1 MKRYLV
7 EFGASLA
14 LYILLLIVSLRLLA
28 QGVQPQGARIAVSL
42 LPMLAAVPLC
52 AAVVRQLGR
61 IDELQRKI
69 QLEALALAFT
79 GTALLTFGYGFLE
92 NAGLPRLTM
101 FAVWPLMAALWVL
114 GLALGHLRYR

>member
-7 EFGASLA
+7 ELGASLL
-14 LYILLLIVSLRLLA
+14 LYVLLLVLSLRLLA
-28 QGVQPQGARIAVSL
+28 HGVQPQGARIAVSL

-61 IDELQRKI
+61 IDELQRRI

-92 NAGLPRLTM
+92 NAGLPRLSM
-101 FAVWPLMAALWVL
+101 FAVWPLMAALWLL
-114 GLALGHLRYR
+114 GLALGRLRYR